1 MRRQFLFFSMLSVM
15 GGIAHAQSIYT
26 YVQQNGEKLGQLGT
40 ASFEVNAGSNPTVE
54 FVDGKAVMT
63 IGSNKVASLPM
74 SHGGELVV
82 EWTTTLGEDE
92 LNRLTK
98 SPTAKRPFATIYS
111 PFQLVVPEGC
121 DVYAPSFDPSSN
133 LLYLGNKLAAGAIVP
148 PETALTLHGTSPVD
162 FAFSADAATCS
173 PKSALS
179 GTALKIDVPTDET
192 VTVYT
197 YGIGKTGPQT
207 GKFGLFR
214 YTGTTLGAGLC
225 WLQTDKAQGA
235 NYIGLMFDSLPTGVN
250 GVERA
255 LSAGRTVKV
264 VENGRVV
271 IKTANRKYN
280 INGQEEK

>member
-1 MRRQFLFFSMLSVM
+1 MLSVT

-40 ASFEVNAGSNPTVE
+40 ASFEVNADSNPTVE
-54 FVDGKAVMT
+54 FVDGKAVMI
-63 IGSNKVASLPM
+63 IGDNKVASLPM

-82 EWTTTLGEDE
+82 EWTTTLGENE

-98 SPTAKRPFATIYS
+98 SPTDVRPFATIYS
-111 PFQLVVPEGC
+111 PFQLVVPEGS
-121 DVYAPSFDPSSN
+121 DVYAPSFDPNSN
-133 LLYLGNKLAAGAIVP
+133 LLYLGNKLAAGDIVP
-148 PETALTLHGTSPVD
+148 PETALTLHGTSTVN
-162 FAFSADAATCS
+162 FAFSAAAATCS

-179 GTALKIDVPTDET
+179 GTALKIDVPADG
-192 VTVYT
+192 TVYT
-197 YGIGKTGPQT
+197 YGIGNTGPQT

-235 NYIGLMFDSLPTGVN
+235 SYIGLMFDSLPTGVD

>member
-1 MRRQFLFFSMLSVM
+1 M
-15 GGIAHAQSIYT
+15 
-26 YVQQNGEKLGQLGT
+26 
-40 ASFEVNAGSNPTVE
+40 NAGSNPTVE

-82 EWTTTLGEDE
+82 EWTTTLGEDA

-98 SPTAKRPFATIYS
+98 SPTDVRPFATIYS
-111 PFQLVVPEGC
+111 PFQLVVPEGS

-133 LLYLGNKLAAGAIVP
+133 LLYLGNKLEAGAIVP

-162 FAFSADAATCS
+162 FAFSAAAATCS

-179 GTALKIDVPTDET
+179 GTALKIDVPTD

-235 NYIGLMFDSLPTGVN
+235 SYIGLMFDSLPTGMD

>member
-1 MRRQFLFFSMLSVM
+1 MRQLFLLFCMLSVT

-26 YVQQNGEKLGQLGT
+26 YVQQDGVKLEQLGT
-40 ASFEVNAGSNPTVE
+40 ASFEVGADSNPAVE

-63 IGSNKVASLPM
+63 IGGNKVASLPM

-82 EWTTTLGEDE
+82 EWTTTLGKGE

-98 SPTAKRPFATIYS
+98 SPTDKRPFATIYS
-111 PFQLVVPEGC
+111 PFQLVVPEGS
-121 DVYAPSFDPSSN
+121 DVYAPSFDSSSN
-133 LLYLGNKLAAGAIVP
+133 LLYLVPENKLAAGAIVP
-148 PETALTLHGTSPVD
+148 PETALTLHGTSSVD
-162 FAFSADAATCS
+162 FAFSADAATCA
-173 PKSALS
+173 PTSALS
-179 GTALKIDVPTDET
+179 GTALKIDVPADE
-192 VTVYT
+192 TVYT
-197 YGIGKTGPQT
+197 YGIGKTGPQE

-225 WLQTDKAQGA
+225 WLQTDKTQVAS
-235 NYIGLMFDSLPTGVN
+235 YIGLMFDSLPTGMD

-255 LSAGRTVKV
+255 LYAGRTVKV
-264 VENGRVV
+264 VENGRVM

>member
-1 MRRQFLFFSMLSVM
+1 MRQLFLLFYMLSVM

-26 YVQQNGEKLGQLGT
+26 YVQQNGEKLGKLGT

-63 IGSNKVASLPM
+63 IGDNKVASLPM

-82 EWTTTLGEDE
+82 EWTTTLGESE

-98 SPTAKRPFATIYS
+98 SPTDKRPFATIYS
-111 PFQLVVPEGC
+111 PFQLVVPEGS
-121 DVYAPSFDPSSN
+121 DVYAPSFDSSSN

-148 PETALTLHGTSPVD
+148 PETALTLHGTSTVN
-162 FAFSADAATCS
+162 FAFSAAAATCS

-179 GTALKIDVPTDET
+179 GTALKIGVPAGE
-192 VTVYT
+192 TVYT
-197 YGIGKTGPQT
+197 YGVGKTGPQT

-225 WLQTDKAQGA
+225 WLQTDKTQGA
-235 NYIGLMFDSLPTGVN
+235 SYIGLMFDSLPTGVD
-250 GVERA
+250 GMERA

>member
-1 MRRQFLFFSMLSVM
+1 MLSVT

-40 ASFEVNAGSNPTVE
+40 ASFEVNADSNPTVE
-54 FVDGKAVMT
+54 FVDGKAVMI
-63 IGSNKVASLPM
+63 IGDNKVASLPM

-82 EWTTTLGEDE
+82 EWTTTLGESE

-98 SPTAKRPFATIYS
+98 SPTAERPFATIYS
-111 PFQLVVPEGC
+111 PFQLVVPEGS

-133 LLYLGNKLAAGAIVP
+133 LLYLGNKLAAGDIVP
-148 PETALTLHGTSPVD
+148 PETALTLHGTSTVD
-162 FAFSADAATCS
+162 FAFSAAAATCS
-173 PKSALS
+173 PKSSLS
-179 GTALKIDVPTDET
+179 GTALKIDVPADG
-192 VTVYT
+192 TVYT
-197 YGIGKTGPQT
+197 YGIGNTGPQT

-214 YTGTTLGAGLC
+214 YTGTTLAAGLC
-225 WLQTDKAQGA
+225 WLQTDKTQVAS
-235 NYIGLMFDSLPTGVN
+235 YIGLMFDSLPTGVD

-255 LSAGRTVKV
+255 LYAGRTVKV

>member
-1 MRRQFLFFSMLSVM
+1 MLSVM

-26 YVQQNGEKLGQLGT
+26 YVQQNGEKLGKLGT

-63 IGSNKVASLPM
+63 IGDNKVASLPM

-82 EWTTTLGEDE
+82 EWTTKLGENE

-98 SPTAKRPFATIYS
+98 SPTNVRPFATVYS

-121 DVYAPSFDPSSN
+121 DVYAPGFDPNSN
-133 LLYLGNKLAAGAIVP
+133 LLYLVPENKLAVGAIVP
-148 PETALTLHGTSPVD
+148 PETALTLHGTSSVD
-162 FAFSADAATCS
+162 FAFSAAAPTCA
-173 PKSALS
+173 PTSALS
-179 GTALKIDVPTDET
+179 GTALKIDVPADG
-192 VTVYT
+192 TVYT

-214 YTGTTLGAGLC
+214 YTGKTLGAGLC
-225 WLQTDKAQGA
+225 WLQTDKTQGA
-235 NYIGLMFDSLPTGVN
+235 SYIGLMFDSLPTGMD
-250 GVERA
+250 GMERA
-255 LSAGRTVKV
+255 LYAGRTVKV
-264 VENGRVV
+264 VENGRVM

>member
-1 MRRQFLFFSMLSVM
+1 M
-15 GGIAHAQSIYT
+15 
-26 YVQQNGEKLGQLGT
+26 
-40 ASFEVNAGSNPTVE
+40 
-54 FVDGKAVMT
+54 
-63 IGSNKVASLPM
+63 
-74 SHGGELVV
+74 
-82 EWTTTLGEDE
+82 
-92 LNRLTK
+92 
-98 SPTAKRPFATIYS
+98 
-111 PFQLVVPEGC
+111 
-121 DVYAPSFDPSSN
+121 
-133 LLYLGNKLAAGAIVP
+133 AAGDIVP
-148 PETALTLHGTSPVD
+148 PETALTLHGTSTVD

-179 GTALKIDVPTDET
+179 GTALKIDVPAD

-225 WLQTDKAQGA
+225 WLQTDKAKGA
-235 NYIGLMFDSLPTGVN
+235 NYIGLMFDSLPTGMD

>member
-1 MRRQFLFFSMLSVM
+1 M
-15 GGIAHAQSIYT
+15 
-26 YVQQNGEKLGQLGT
+26 
-40 ASFEVNAGSNPTVE
+40 
-54 FVDGKAVMT
+54 DGKAVMT

-82 EWTTTLGEDE
+82 EWTTTLGEDA

-98 SPTAKRPFATIYS
+98 SPTDVRPFATIYS

-121 DVYAPSFDPSSN
+121 DVYAPSFDPDKN
-133 LLYLGNKLAAGAIVP
+133 LLYLGNKLKAGDIVP
-148 PETALTLHGTSPVD
+148 PETALTLHGTSPVN
-162 FAFSADAATCS
+162 FAFSAAAATCS
-173 PKSALS
+173 PTSALS
-179 GTALKIDVPTDET
+179 GTALKIDVPTD
-192 VTVYT
+192 VPVYT

-214 YTGTTLGAGLC
+214 YTGKTLGAGLC

-235 NYIGLMFDSLPTGVN
+235 SYIGLMFDSLPTGMD

-255 LSAGRTVKV
+255 LYAGRTVKV

>member
-1 MRRQFLFFSMLSVM
+1 MRQLFLLFYMLSVM

-63 IGSNKVASLPM
+63 IGNNKVASLPM

-82 EWTTTLGEDE
+82 EWTTTLDEGE

-98 SPTAKRPFATIYS
+98 SPTAERPFATIYS
-111 PFQLVVPEGC
+111 PFQLVVSEGS
-121 DVYAPSFDPSSN
+121 DVYAPSFDPNSN
-133 LLYLGNKLAAGAIVP
+133 LLYLGNKLAAGDIVP

-162 FAFSADAATCS
+162 FAFSAAAATCS

-179 GTALKIDVPTDET
+179 GTALKIDVPADE
-192 VTVYT
+192 TVYT
-197 YGIGKTGPQT
+197 YGIGKTEPQK

-214 YTGTTLGAGLC
+214 YTGKTLGAGLC
-225 WLQTDKAQGA
+225 WLQTDKTQVAS
-235 NYIGLMFDSLPTGVN
+235 YIGLMFDSLPTGMD

-255 LSAGRTVKV
+255 LYAGRTVKV

>member
-1 MRRQFLFFSMLSVM
+1 M
-15 GGIAHAQSIYT
+15 
-26 YVQQNGEKLGQLGT
+26 
-40 ASFEVNAGSNPTVE
+40 
-54 FVDGKAVMT
+54 
-63 IGSNKVASLPM
+63 
-74 SHGGELVV
+74 V
-82 EWTTTLGEDE
+82 EWTTTLGEGE

-121 DVYAPSFDPSSN
+121 DVYAPSFDPQSN
-133 LLYLGNKLAAGAIVP
+133 LLYLGNKLEAGAIVP
-148 PETALTLHGTSPVD
+148 PETALTLHCTSPVD
-162 FAFSADAATCS
+162 FSFSAAAATCS
-173 PKSALS
+173 PTSALS
-179 GTALKIDVPTDET
+179 GTALKIDVPTD

-214 YTGTTLGAGLC
+214 YTGKTLGAGLC
-225 WLQTDKAQGA
+225 WLQTAKAQGA
-235 NYIGLMFDSLPTGVN
+235 NYIGLMFDSLPTGMD

>member
-40 ASFEVNAGSNPTVE
+40 ASFEVNADSNPTVE
-54 FVDGKAVMT
+54 FVDGKAVMI
-63 IGSNKVASLPM
+63 IGDNKVASLPM

-82 EWTTTLGEDE
+82 EWTTTLGESE

-98 SPTAKRPFATIYS
+98 SPTAQRPFATIYS
-111 PFQLVVPEGC
+111 PFQLVVPEGS

-133 LLYLGNKLAAGAIVP
+133 LLYLGNKLAAGDIVP
-148 PETALTLHGTSPVD
+148 PETALTLHGTSTVD
-162 FAFSADAATCS
+162 FAFSAAAATCS

-179 GTALKIDVPTDET
+179 GTALKIDVPADE
-192 VTVYT
+192 TVYT
-197 YGIGKTGPQT
+197 YGIGKTGPQE

-214 YTGTTLGAGLC
+214 YTGKTLGAGLC

-235 NYIGLMFDSLPTGVN
+235 NSIGLMFDSLPTGMD

-255 LSAGRTVKV
+255 LYAGRTVKV

>member
-1 MRRQFLFFSMLSVM
+1 MRRRFLFFSMLSVM

-26 YVQQNGEKLGQLGT
+26 YVQQNGAKLGQLGT

-63 IGSNKVASLPM
+63 IGSNGGVASLPM

-82 EWTTTLGEDE
+82 EWTTTLGEGE

-98 SPTAKRPFATIYS
+98 SPTDVRPFATIYS

-121 DVYAPSFDPSSN
+121 DVYAPSFDPDKN
-133 LLYLGNKLAAGAIVP
+133 LLYLGNKLEAGAIVP
-148 PETALTLHGTSPVD
+148 PETALTLHGTSPVN

-179 GTALKIDVPTDET
+179 GTALKIDVPTD

-207 GKFGLFR
+207 GEFGLFR
-214 YTGTTLGAGLC
+214 YTGKTLGAGLC
-225 WLQTDKAQGA
+225 WLQTAKAQGA
-235 NYIGLMFDSLPTGVN
+235 NYIGLMFDSLPTGMD